1 VGDVLLLFTES
12 YSVDPAVVAPAGWT
26 QLTFSPQAT
35 PTSTDGTRVAVFWR
49 RADGTESSPLTVAN
63 PGDHTYSVTMA
74 VRGCRAATVFEDNPF
89 DDMMGGFD
97 DATSNLVTFSSG
109 LITEGNNRLIVF
121 VVARGNDLAD
131 SEFTPWTNA
140 GLFDLHDDWTDSG
153 TLTGNGGGLAA
164 TAGTKVYPGDV
175 GVTTAVISQSV
186 RKAWFQLALA
196 PVDPPVAQSLVRE
209 RAYGASQVV
218 WTANVF
224 LSTTEVDGY
233 ALAVHD
239 IGDRTKQILS
249 VDDFGNM
256 ALTGNLAASGGSTI
270 ASSNF
275 TWGAASKLD
284 ASDIIELGAS
294 VSYLTPVRVQVK
306 KTSVTGSASLTA
318 AAWSPATT
326 AGNLLLMAIHYTLTG
341 SPSVPPSGWTE
352 GKTSTGATG
361 KLLLYYKVA
370 AGADAAPAVTA
381 PGSCDIIIIT
391 SEYTNLATFDAAQS
405 RSGSSAT
412 PTFNSGDALSTQT
425 DEQWFGVV
433 GSMAGGTQ
441 SLPTDGFAIVDQ
453 LVIGGSQQSLAL
465 LDKHMTVTALIK
477 GGDTTAASADWAAV
491 GVTFKS
497 TGGATIGTP
506 ATGKVRVYTKK
517 PGSESLLLYKSDAG
531 TEYSLQ
537 TLQLRSLFIPAGDL
551 KLDSATTGTLGTT
564 PNLTSIVAYADA
576 ATQGAYTN
584 LVMPLDAVTA
594 TIKVRPIWVPGSTD
608 GVAHT
613 VRWSMNIKILTAA
626 DVTAAGT
633 TVTWTGDSA
642 TRTANVQVVE
652 AGQLSTAVTPA
663 AGEDVRLLLQR
674 IGADGADTY
683 VGIVN
688 LLGIRIDYTS
698 RI

>member
-1 VGDVLLLFTES
+1 
-12 YSVDPAVVAPAGWT
+12 
-26 QLTFSPQAT
+26 
-35 PTSTDGTRVAVFWR
+35 
-49 RADGTESSPLTVAN
+49 
-63 PGDHTYSVTMA
+63 M
-74 VRGCRAATVFEDNPF
+74 
-89 DDMMGGFD
+89 
-97 DATSNLVTFSSG
+97 
-109 LITEGNNRLIVF
+109 
-121 VVARGNDLAD
+121 
-131 SEFTPWTNA
+131 
-140 GLFDLHDDWTDSG
+140 
-153 TLTGNGGGLAA
+153 
-164 TAGTKVYPGDV
+164 
-175 GVTTAVISQSV
+175 
-186 RKAWFQLALA
+186 
-196 PVDPPVAQSLVRE
+196 
-209 RAYGASQVV
+209 
-218 WTANVF
+218 
-224 LSTTEVDGY
+224 
-233 ALAVHD
+233 
-239 IGDRTKQILS
+239 
-249 VDDFGNM
+249 
-256 ALTGNLAASGGSTI
+256 
-270 ASSNF
+270 
-275 TWGAASKLD
+275 
-284 ASDIIELGAS
+284 
-294 VSYLTPVRVQVK
+294 
-306 KTSVTGSASLTA
+306 
-318 AAWSPATT
+318 
-326 AGNLLLMAIHYTLTG
+326 
-341 SPSVPPSGWTE
+341 
-352 GKTSTGATG
+352 
-361 KLLLYYKVA
+361 
-370 AGADAAPAVTA
+370 
-381 PGSCDIIIIT
+381 
-391 SEYTNLATFDAAQS
+391 
-405 RSGSSAT
+405 
-412 PTFNSGDALSTQT
+412 
-425 DEQWFGVV
+425 
-433 GSMAGGTQ
+433 
-441 SLPTDGFAIVDQ
+441 
-453 LVIGGSQQSLAL
+453 IGGSQQSLAL